1 MARVPFVAILALV
14 IGGASAIACTNSPD
28 DFGGGGGSKGVTS
41 RKPREQNAG
50 SGDIG
55 GNPETPNEE
64 TLNGADPADDPAS
77 DPANDPGDNQADPP
91 PANDPGAGT
100 PPPPPPPDPQPDP
113 VPPGSYAAGT
123 ELVTTANLNI
133 REGADTTYAI
143 VTTAPNGSRVTVVT
157 VSGASGWVNIMW
169 NGKTGWSSKAYLTVP

>member
-14 IGGASAIACTNSPD
+14 VSGASAVACTNSPG
-28 DFGGGGGSKGVTS
+28 DFGGGGSVGASS
-41 RKPREQNAG
+41 RRPRESNAG

-64 TLNGADPADDPAS
+64 TLNGAEPGDDPENDPAPADDET
-77 DPANDPGDNQADPP
+77 DPAPP
-91 PANDPGAGT
+91 PGSSPDAGT
-100 PPPPPPPDPQPDP
+100 PPPPPDPEPDPI
-113 VPPGSYAAGT
+113 PPGSFDVGT

-143 VTTAPNGSRVTVVT
+143 ITTAPNGSRVTVVS

-169 NGKTGWSSKAYLTVP
+169 DGNVGWSSKAYLTVP